1 MPRRASPRRAWQ
13 TPSVDPSAPPSPD
26 LAVRAEGLGRRF
38 GDRWAVQDLS
48 IELRRGEV
56 FGLLGPNG
64 AGKTTT
70 IRLLAALIGPSAGG
84 ATVDGHDLVREAD
97 VVRSR
102 VGVLTETPGLYEKL
116 SAVRNLDF
124 FGRLQ
129 GLSTPVRADRI
140 ERLLRLFDLW
150 DRRLEPTGTFSKGMK
165 QKLAIARALLHDPPV
180 LFLDEPTA
188 ALDPEAAA
196 VVREAIATLRG
207 QGRSVVLCTHVLPEA
222 ERLCDR
228 IGFLRTTLLRVDT
241 PARLRSGTAG
251 GRVHVRLA
259 TPPDPALVG
268 RIREM
273 PGVGAVEMAPDGLVA
288 ELADP
293 DAGTPVLVRDLV
305 AVGASILE
313 VRREAATLEEVYFE
327 VMGARA
333 DVEAAA

>member
-1 MPRRASPRRAWQ
+1 MVRAPAHPAWQ
-13 TPSVDPSAPPSPD
+13 TPPVTPRAPSPPD
-26 LAVRAEGLGRRF
+26 LAVWTDGLGRRF
-38 GDRWAVQDLS
+38 GERWAVRDLS
-48 IELRRGEV
+48 LELQRGEV

-70 IRLLAALIGPSAGG
+70 IRLLAALIAPSAGR
-84 ATVDGHDLVREAD
+84 ARVDGLDLAREAD
-97 VVRSR
+97 GVRAR
-102 VGVLTETPGLYEKL
+102 VGVLTEAPGLYEKL
-116 SAVRNLDF
+116 SAARNLDF
-124 FGRLQ
+124 FGKLQ
-129 GLSTPVRADRI
+129 GLAPAVRAERI

-196 VVREAIATLRG
+196 VVRDAIGTLRG
-207 QGRSVVLCTHVLPEA
+207 QGRTIVLCTHVLPEA

-241 PARLRSGTAG
+241 PARLRTAVAN

-259 TPPDPALVG
+259 GPASPDLLSAV
-268 RIREM
+268 RADA
-273 PGVGAVEMAPDGLVA
+273 GVVEAGAATDGLVA
-288 ELADP
+288 ELRDA
-293 DAGTPVLVRDLV
+293 DAGTPALVRSLV
-305 AVGASILE
+305 AAGASILE

-333 DVEAAA
+333 DTESAA